1 MVWTPFGGSSSV
13 LASGRVV
20 ESAGVIAASESTSQ
34 DSLPPEAMTW
44 LVRYTGF
51 PARRL
56 EPWAERLV
64 LLSALAQAQDRVGG
78 RTGDRLVRQDSREAA
93 SQRQQA
99 ENRRK
104 SHFKTNN
111 RTKV

>member
-1 MVWTPFGGSSSV
+1 MSSV
-13 LASGRVV
+13 LASGKWV
-20 ESAGVIAASESTSQ
+20 ESAVGIASTESTS
-34 DSLPPEAMTW
+34 SPCLPPDAMTW
-44 LVRYTGF
+44 LVRYAGF

-56 EPWAERLV
+56 EPWAEQLV
-64 LLSALAQAQDRVGG
+64 LLSALAQAQDHHGG
-78 RTGDRLVRQDSREAA
+78 RSGDRLVRQDSRDAA

-104 SHFKTNN
+104 AHFKSNN

>member
-1 MVWTPFGGSSSV
+1 MSF
-13 LASGRVV
+13 
-20 ESAGVIAASESTSQ
+20 
-34 DSLPPEAMTW
+34 
-44 LVRYTGF
+44 TGF

-64 LLSALAQAQDRVGG
+64 LLSALAQAQDGG
-78 RTGDRLVRQDSREAA
+78 GGQSTDRLVRQDPREAA

-104 SHFKTNN
+104 SHFKSNN

>member
-1 MVWTPFGGSSSV
+1 
-13 LASGRVV
+13 
-20 ESAGVIAASESTSQ
+20 
-34 DSLPPEAMTW
+34 
-44 LVRYTGF
+44 
-51 PARRL
+51 
-56 EPWAERLV
+56 

-104 SHFKTNN
+104 SHFKSNN